1 MTFMCTVK
9 AALYASKALHENLLA
24 KVLRLPMS
32 FFDTTPQG
40 RVRNRFSNDITGMD
54 EHIPGAL
61 LSFMACLFNLVGS
74 LLILCFVTL
83 AFLLAIPI
91 LAVFYLL
98 LLYLLLVRSTLYQHF
113 TETLNGVFSIH
124 AMQLSAQFTA
134 RMTATPTP
142 PRTQTM
148 RGMLSSSMYG
158 LALRN
163 MTQITSYA
171 IFSMRQYCDL

>member
-9 AALYASKALHENLLA
+9 AALYASKSLHENLLA
-24 KVLRLPMS
+24 KVLRLPIS

-54 EHIPGAL
+54 EHIPGPC
-61 LSFMACLFNLVGS
+61 S
-74 LLILCFVTL
+74 
-83 AFLLAIPI
+83 FLLAIPI

-148 RGMLSSSMYG
+148 RY
-158 LALRN
+158 
-163 MTQITSYA
+163 
-171 IFSMRQYCDL
+171 